1 MIPHLRPLSS
11 DRVLVTKLADDL
23 EAAHDMDCAE
33 GKCECERSSLRHKI
47 RAERGRA
54 LIEAKKA
61 K

>member
-1 MIPHLRPLSS
+1 MQAHLSPLSK
-11 DRVLVTKLADDL
+11 DPILIKGLADDL
-23 EAAHDMDCAE
+23 EAARDMDCFE
-33 GKCECERSSLRHKI
+33 RKCDCERSSIGHKI